1 MEGAH
6 LDEELLPL
14 MIEFSKAMASDLFEA
29 NMSEIASDASSRY
42 GKSVAIQPPGLV
54 VMAPAD
60 YWAGYQANAKVG
72 QWLHVLSSLAKEID
86 DLLSIDTHFLALKN
100 ATFRMGSRNLAPHLT
115 GDYSVVGV
123 AELYGG

>member
-54 VMAPAD
+54 VMAAAD

-72 QWLHVLSSLAKEID
+72 QWLHVLSSLAKEVD

-100 ATFRMGSRNLAPHLT
+100 ATFRMGSRNIAPHLT